1 MALACMVASG
11 TGSLMFIDNVP
22 AKSRMNSEVYRSI
35 RSSQIQ
41 LNAKLKRQHNSGQ
54 MDYQNILQKQLKVG
68 YSSVTMSE
76 CTQQVALHCIFGEE
90 VQSWAMSGF
99 WTQGFSSIIPVMP
112 RVPIHIGS

>member
-35 RSSQIQ
+35 QSSQIQ

-90 VQSWAMSGF
+90 VQSWAMSVDSGPKDF
-99 WTQGFSSIIPVMP
+99 LLSSL
-112 RVPIHIGS
+112 

>member
-1 MALACMVASG
+1 MALACMVASR
-11 TGSLMFIDNVP
+11 TGSRMFIDNVP

-54 MDYQNILQKQLKVG
+54 MDYQNLLQKQLKVG

-76 CTQQVALHCIFGEE
+76 CTQQVALHKLGD
-90 VQSWAMSGF
+90 VRGF
-99 WTQGFSSIIPVMP
+99 WTHLFSSIIPVMP